1 MPSDLGLQVKQQRK
15 ALNAQESRQLSTC
28 LSHPNTYFCPPLL
41 HRTAVL
47 LALSLRFLFLLSSN
61 WAAPRNLWLGSCGV
75 WCHLPVPLR
84 CGVLGGRRERG
95 RGPPLQLVWGVYGAR
110 SSPPLR

>member
-84 CGVLGGRRERG
+84 CGVLGGRRERD
-95 RGPPLQLVWGVYGAR
+95 RGPPLQLAWECMGLGAR
-110 SSPPLR
+110 HP

>member
-1 MPSDLGLQVKQQRK
+1 MPFAPKHLF
-15 ALNAQESRQLSTC
+15 LS
-28 LSHPNTYFCPPLL
+28 PLL

-47 LALSLRFLFLLSSN
+47 LPLSLRFLFLLSSN

-75 WCHLPVPLR
+75 SCHLPVPLR

-95 RGPPLQLVWGVYGAR
+95 RGPPLQLAWECMGLGAR
-110 SSPPLR
+110 RPRGNH